1 MLRLSWSPDGRFI
14 VSAHSLNND
23 GPTAHII
30 DRSTWKTGM
39 DFVGHRKA
47 IEVVKFNPHLF
58 FMGNEGEGLEDE
70 GANHGCL
77 AIGSRDRSLSIWLT
91 SYKRPLVV
99 VHELF
104 NNSILDLSWSKDGY
118 DLMACS
124 LDGSVA
130 FVSLTPQEL
139 GTSLN
144 GYRLDELFM
153 SLYGLK
159 RLDHKEG
166 FKSNHLIIEDP
177 SMLSA
182 NPSLLDGRGGASMS
196 RATPT
201 KVPSASNQATPPNNK
216 TSLVDD
222 IPTIKRQTESCTP
235 DGRRRIKPV
244 MLASLP
250 TIQSSSS
257 FSFSLNDS
265 PFTNSKIMA
274 TPPKTTPTKKPQKD
288 EGIEAIKSPP
298 ARPITFAPLSPPT
311 SKPSSSKPS
320 SSQSLSAAK
329 ALIGADKRPL
339 EPDHTPDT
347 QPAAKTKRAKR
358 AKTVSHDDHV
368 TKPRPVTKVAY
379 QLEVPPLVPSLCLQ
393 LTTPMGGVS
402 LEVTNDS
409 VGVVKSGI
417 LTCKMD
423 DACKWMCPLVSPAL
437 LIAANE
443 HITCTCT
450 LDNAMLLVSTATG

>member
-182 NPSLLDGRGGASMS
+182 NPSLLDGRGGASTS

-201 KVPSASNQATPPNNK
+201 KSTVCFQPSH
-216 TSLVDD
+216 TS
-222 IPTIKRQTESCTP
+222 
-235 DGRRRIKPV
+235 
-244 MLASLP
+244 
-250 TIQSSSS
+250 
-257 FSFSLNDS
+257 
-265 PFTNSKIMA
+265 
-274 TPPKTTPTKKPQKD
+274 
-288 EGIEAIKSPP
+288 
-298 ARPITFAPLSPPT
+298 
-311 SKPSSSKPS
+311 
-320 SSQSLSAAK
+320 
-329 ALIGADKRPL
+329 
-339 EPDHTPDT
+339 
-347 QPAAKTKRAKR
+347 
-358 AKTVSHDDHV
+358 
-368 TKPRPVTKVAY
+368 
-379 QLEVPPLVPSLCLQ
+379 
-393 LTTPMGGVS
+393 
-402 LEVTNDS
+402 
-409 VGVVKSGI
+409 
-417 LTCKMD
+417 
-423 DACKWMCPLVSPAL
+423 
-437 LIAANE
+437 
-443 HITCTCT
+443 
-450 LDNAMLLVSTATG
+450 